1 MLKREPP
8 VWHWCKP
15 KPCSTSSLCP
25 RGTQIWSYVSRKWI
39 RMLRIGIN
47 IHRETPT
54 HALNLL
60 VIVVAEAKL
69 KQPVQWVVGEVD
81 EGAAGCHHDSRA
93 DPSFSKSCRKQL
105 KNQPPQNSCNFWSL
119 FKSSAAA
126 VRLFCID
133 RPRADET
140 KIQGSSLKA
149 VYYYGVT
156 TPPPAPSYF
165 FQTLSVFVPQGSPG
179 GGGWHGS
186 GRAVFTRFVLFL
198 GPAPLVGK
206 SVPQYQGSFVPIWLL
221 ANKDR
226 EEWPMI
232 MEMYKIEC
240 AGPFKEGRA
249 TSVLQNLSK
258 EGWVVS
264 TAKSLAL
271 VPLRN
276 FFIKKKFFL
285 DDGFPKGNFI

>member
-69 KQPVQWVVGEVD
+69 KQPVQWVIGEVD
-81 EGAAGCHHDSRA
+81 EGAAGCHHDSRV

-149 VYYYGVT
+149 VCYYGVT
-156 TPPPAPSYF
+156 TTPPPPLLLFPDIIGVCAPGF
-165 FQTLSVFVPQGSPG
+165 TWRWGVAWVGPRCFHPVCAIFRP
-179 GGGWHGS
+179 
-186 GRAVFTRFVLFL
+186 RAVSGEKR
-198 GPAPLVGK
+198 P
-206 SVPQYQGSFVPIWLL
+206 SVP
-221 ANKDR
+221 R
-226 EEWPMI
+226 
-232 MEMYKIEC
+232 
-240 AGPFKEGRA
+240 
-249 TSVLQNLSK
+249 VLCPNMVACK
-258 EGWVVS
+258 
-264 TAKSLAL
+264 
-271 VPLRN
+271 
-276 FFIKKKFFL
+276 
-285 DDGFPKGNFI
+285 